1 MSVASASVSA
11 IAHPRRFI
19 KPSTRAPRDG
29 FISPRWSRLIVT
41 RLHRLSDYFQ
51 NPARFM
57 RALRWSSWDS
67 SRPVCSRRCFDV
79 VTCFYFLSSFRCQ
92 LSILR
97 GMSRFFR
104 NSFFRWKKKRIAYQ
118 KIPFVEPL
126 GILWTFSFKSILFLW
141 LYLKGQGFFLR
152 FFDAGVSLYYILV
165 HHSWIRFQLAILDAH
180 CSVSS
185 EIIIFVVV
193 VVVSVAVDKIKFS
206 VMQQSTG

>member
-104 NSFFRWKKKRIAYQ
+104 NSFFRWKKKELHIKR
-118 KIPFVEPL
+118 FLSLNRWE
-126 GILWTFSFKSILFLW
+126 FFELFLSNLFCFYGCIW
-141 LYLKGQGFFLR
+141 KARVSFWDSLMPVFL
-152 FFDAGVSLYYILV
+152 
-165 HHSWIRFQLAILDAH
+165 
-180 CSVSS
+180 C
-185 EIIIFVVV
+185 IIFWFT
-193 VVVSVAVDKIKFS
+193 ILE
-206 VMQQSTG
+206 